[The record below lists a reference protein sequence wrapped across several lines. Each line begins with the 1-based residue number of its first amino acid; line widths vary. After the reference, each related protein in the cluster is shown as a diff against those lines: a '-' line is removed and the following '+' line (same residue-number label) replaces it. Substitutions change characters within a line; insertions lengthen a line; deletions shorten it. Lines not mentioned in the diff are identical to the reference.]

1 MIFNEN
7 SFCGGVFNDAINLSL
22 DSFITKY
29 EAKSKSTK
37 KDIIF
42 NSTTL
47 VLDDSTLLISSDTP
61 NKVTSCQCQFKEM
74 SKIEQFIEAVQ
85 KDKRFEHDN
94 FMGSLYYY
102 PENINGLSMSKIA
115 IHAEKTTFYYFVELI
130 LIY

>member
-7 SFCGGVFNDAINLSL
+7 SFCGKVFNDAINLSL

-74 SKIEQFIEAVQ
+74 SKIEQFIEEVQ
-85 KDKRFEHDN
+85 KDNRFEHDN
-94 FMGSLYYY
+94 FIDRKSTRL
-102 PENINGLSMSKIA
+102 NSS
-115 IHAEKTTFYYFVELI
+115 HT
-130 LIY
+130 